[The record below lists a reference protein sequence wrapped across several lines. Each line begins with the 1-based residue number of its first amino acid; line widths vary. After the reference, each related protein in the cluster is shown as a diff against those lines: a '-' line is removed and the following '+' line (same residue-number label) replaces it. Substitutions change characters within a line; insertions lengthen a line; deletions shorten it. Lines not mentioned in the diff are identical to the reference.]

1 MRKCKAFAIIKSG
14 KILSLTF
21 VPVKAKYPALEFI
34 VWNDFQESYG
44 YVYSSINDITL
55 SILSIM
61 KSNDFSCD
69 YYEDFDGKIY
79 DIYIMDLERCE
90 KTFERY
96 LIA

>member
-21 VPVKAKYPALEFI
+21 VPVRSAYQVIEFI
-34 VWNDFQESYG
+34 KWNDFQETHG
-44 YVYSSINDITL
+44 YVYSSINDIAL

-61 KSNDFSCD
+61 KSNGFSCN
-69 YYEDFDGKIY
+69 YYGAFGGKIY

-90 KTFERY
+90 KTFQRY
-96 LIA
+96 VLE